1 MSSGRA
7 TSAEIEFYGDWSE
20 GRTTMYVEE
29 CTNALSKSGP
39 TLHRE
44 AALFHRFLR
53 RPSGSETVKR
63 VAAVLLEHGTGPSA

>member
-1 MSSGRA
+1 M
-7 TSAEIEFYGDWSE
+7 T
-20 GRTTMYVEE
+20 YVEE